1 MDGGS
6 ATYASVTVL
15 GLGNTLLADDG
26 AGIHVIRHLAQDRTT
41 PPWLKPLDGG
51 TLGFRLTGI
60 VAGADHLLIVDAADL
75 GEPPGTIRLLSE
87 TDIAAHLRLKLRRSA
102 HEAGLADLLTLAKLE
117 GFAPRRLALLAI
129 QPRTIDWGEAPSEP
143 VAAAL
148 PTARALALQTARA
161 WRQAA

>member
-6 ATYASVTVL
+6 ATYAGVTVL

-26 AGIHVIRHLAQDRTT
+26 AGIHVIRQLAQDPTT
-41 PPWLKPLDGG
+41 PAWLKPLDGG
-51 TLGFRLTGI
+51 TLGFRLTSLI
-60 VAGADHLLIVDAADL
+60 AGADQLLIIDAADL
-75 GEPPGTIRLLSE
+75 GEPAGTIRLLSE
-87 TDIAAHLRLKLRRSA
+87 SEIAAHLRQTKRRSA

-117 GFAPRRLALLAI
+117 GFAPRHLALLAI

-148 PTARALALQTARA
+148 PAARALALRTAHN